1 MSTERQRKPQGH
13 GTFSLVL
20 FCSAWPPLPRVSP
33 GLQQLFQLQPFLAFH
48 PEEEQQEKEAIG
60 TAPQPLHS
68 HLAPLGMVTPTEKGR
83 LAMLSVHWVQ
93 MCMGLGRQAELVY
106 CGTRQRL
113 VIMTASRLPC
123 HL

>member
-33 GLQQLFQLQPFLAFH
+33 GLQQLFQLQLVLAFH
-48 PEEEQQEKEAIG
+48 PEEEQQEKEEAIG
-60 TAPQPLHS
+60 TAPQHLHS

-83 LAMLSVHWVQ
+83 LSKSSVHWVQ
-93 MCMGLGRQAELVY
+93 MSMGL
-106 CGTRQRL
+106 
-113 VIMTASRLPC
+113 ASRQSLFTVE
-123 HL
+123 LDRDWLS